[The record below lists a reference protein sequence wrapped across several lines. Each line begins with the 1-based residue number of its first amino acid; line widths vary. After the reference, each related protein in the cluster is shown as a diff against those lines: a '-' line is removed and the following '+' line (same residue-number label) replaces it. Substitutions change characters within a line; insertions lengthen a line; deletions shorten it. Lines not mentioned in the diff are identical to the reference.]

1 MVLLNCTY
9 VHMSLYKYILLS
21 NLQPLPNIILIKIY
35 LKYYPKDS
43 SVVNLIECYS
53 PWVLSL
59 SFISFMHF
67 WSLFPHLQ
75 VINPVSYPLLRML

>member
-59 SFISFMHF
+59 SFRFLTVYIA
-67 WSLFPHLQ
+67 LITEY
-75 VINPVSYPLLRML
+75 VIYAMLY